1 MAVACPH
8 ANNLSSQPFTV
19 KSTTISLRPLCTKR
33 HSATISSPKA
43 ADRKR
48 FMFHCT
54 PTASI
59 CAFTTKAKA
68 TSATVGEDCLNFHD
82 IAHGA
87 LVFAVADVAF
97 AFVVNAQID
106 AVGVQWNMNLF
117 RSAALGDEIVA
128 ECRLV
133 HKGRRLMVVDFTV
146 KGCEERLLA
155 CGQATAMPVQSQV

>member
-1 MAVACPH
+1 
-8 ANNLSSQPFTV
+8 LQEG
-19 KSTTISLRPLCTKR
+19 SL
-33 HSATISSPKA
+33 
-43 ADRKR
+43 DRIER
-48 FMFHCT
+48 IRDRDRIMRLFGMELEEITDGF
-54 PTASI
+54 ARV
-59 CAFTTKAKA
+59 
-68 TSATVGEDCLNFHD
+68 SATVGEDCLNFHD